1 MDSESSHARIMWDR
15 EWLKT
20 TVRVIFG
27 IVWLVDGLMKFQP
40 GLVESFPD
48 MIKEAGQGQV
58 ASLQPWFSFWYNLT
72 STSPAAFVYTTGF
85 LELVLGIALVLGFMR
100 KIAYVGGIALS
111 LLIWTVPEGFGG
123 PYGPSSTDIGTGIIY
138 SFVFLLLLI
147 VNATDRSKYSLD
159 AVIERRSQKSRSS
172 SPFL

>member
-1 MDSESSHARIMWDR
+1 MWDR

-58 ASLQPWFSFWYNLT
+58 AWLQPWFSFWYNLM
-72 STSPAAFVYTTGF
+72 STSPTAFVYTTGF
-85 LELVLGIALVLGFMR
+85 LELVLGIVLVLGFMR
-100 KIAYVGGIALS
+100 KIAYVGGMAFS
-111 LLIWTVPEGFGG
+111 LLLWSVPEGFGG
-123 PYGPSSTDIGTGIIY
+123 PYGSSSTDIGTGIIY

-159 AVIERRSQKSRSS
+159 AVIEYRSQKSRSS
-172 SPFL
+172 TVSL